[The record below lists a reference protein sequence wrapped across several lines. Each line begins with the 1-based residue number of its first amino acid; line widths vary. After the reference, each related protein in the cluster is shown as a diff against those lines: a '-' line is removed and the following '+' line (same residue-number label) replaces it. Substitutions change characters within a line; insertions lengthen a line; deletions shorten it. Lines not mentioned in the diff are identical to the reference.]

1 MCIKI
6 KTIYTNDGGEFQRGE
21 LIAEWDRED
30 INVKFNITFSRHQNG
45 VAESISGYRHLYNI
59 YILNDVNLPVIF

>member
-6 KTIYTNDGGEFQRGE
+6 KTIRTNNEGEFQRGE

-45 VAESISGYRHLYNI
+45 VAERAFQDIVTYII
-59 YILNDVNLPVIF
+59 YIS